1 MQEII
6 KIVRAIIA
14 REVPN
19 EFTSIAININPASE
33 TTRTNPTSITFFY
46 PLIFDFIYPYS
57 IHHQALE

>member
-1 MQEII
+1 
-6 KIVRAIIA
+6 VRAIIA
-14 REVPN
+14 SEVPN

>member
-14 REVPN
+14 SEVPN

-33 TTRTNPTSITFFY
+33 TTRTNPTSITFFI
-46 PLIFDFIYPYS
+46 L
-57 IHHQALE
+57 